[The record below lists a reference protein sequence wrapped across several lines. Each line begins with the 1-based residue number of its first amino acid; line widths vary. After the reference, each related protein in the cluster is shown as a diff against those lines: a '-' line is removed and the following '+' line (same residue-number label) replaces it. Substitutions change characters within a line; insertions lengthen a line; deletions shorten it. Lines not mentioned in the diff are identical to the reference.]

1 MPDSSH
7 LIRLLTVDAA
17 GTLVRPWP
25 SVGAVYGKTAREY
38 GIDASDEDVEKNFY
52 SAFGK
57 LQVCKKTNGGEEK
70 EFWRQVVTETFRPFS
85 GDKDIDSLFEDLWNL
100 FARGDCWKLAEGA
113 LETLSTL
120 RERGYELAVLSN
132 NDSRLR
138 TVLADLQVDQVFH
151 HIFISSEMRCEKPNL
166 KIFRLVEAA
175 TGKKPAEILHLG
187 DSHSRDFLGARNA
200 GWSALLYG
208 EPRLEEEQISQFS
221 QLLKKLP

>member
-120 RERGYELAVLSN
+120 RECGYELAVLSN

-138 TVLADLQVDQVFH
+138 TVLADLQIDQVFH
-151 HIFISSEMRCEKPNL
+151 HIFISSEMRCEKPDL